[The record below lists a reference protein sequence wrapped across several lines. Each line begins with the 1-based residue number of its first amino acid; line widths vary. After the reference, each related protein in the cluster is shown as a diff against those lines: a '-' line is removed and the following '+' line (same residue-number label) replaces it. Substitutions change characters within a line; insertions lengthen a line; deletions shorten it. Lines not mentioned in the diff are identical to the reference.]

1 MFQDLFNKILSQQLT
16 HDKSYIDATHTD
28 TKQLQKQQ
36 QHFPL
41 SASRKGSFRVP
52 TWDPPTF
59 YHVAEMAINIWK
71 GHVIN

>member
-1 MFQDLFNKILSQQLT
+1 MP
-16 HDKSYIDATHTD
+16 HTQ
-28 TKQLQKQQ
+28 TQNNYRNNNNTSPFRPAEK
-36 QHFPL
+36 
-41 SASRKGSFRVP
+41 ARFRVP